1 MNIGALTAP
10 WDVGALLVGTA
21 IMRDA
26 VAEIASAEWP
36 KRMLLPPQ
44 NRASVLVPDLLLNHK
59 EGLHV
64 WVS

>member
-36 KRMLLPPQ
+36 KSQVDPIIRTAVRL
-44 NRASVLVPDLLLNHK
+44 K
-59 EGLHV
+59 
-64 WVS
+64 